1 MHGIVT
7 ACARAGRFAAGHSLP
22 SLVFLAVFVPFAFQL
37 ANDGDLYWH
46 LRTGHWILDH
56 SAVPTVDIFSYTM
69 ADQPWVAHEWLAAVL
84 FDLAHEA
91 LDWAGVSVLTAAAL
105 GLVLAQIAS
114 FLRPRLDPPYVLAG
128 LALAFSLLM
137 PHYLARPHVL
147 AMPVGI
153 HWVQRLITASE
164 EGKPPPFSLLAWMV
178 LWANLHGG
186 FILGLGFLFVL
197 AIEAILDAPDGVPH
211 AVLAK
216 RWAIFAGMAILATLI
231 TPNGLTGFLH
241 PFHLLGLQS
250 LPMFV
255 GEWKSASFAEF
266 TPLEGLILLAILIG
280 FRSDLRLPWVRLL
293 LLLALFHLAFKHARN
308 AELLGL
314 YAPLL
319 LATPLARNLE
329 PRLHT
334 HPLSRFFQRLPLSLD
349 GWHRVSI
356 GIFVLLVTSL
366 AVIAEVR
373 PAIPPTGLEIAV
385 EVARKEGLVSRRV
398 FNHYDFGGY
407 LIFSQIPVFIDG
419 RTDLYGD
426 AFLERYARAV
436 GMRHIDQLEAVL
448 RDYDIG
454 WTLLRPSDPATVLL
468 DRLPGWQRHYTN
480 DVAVIHVRTSSRPA
494 GKGGKPR

>member
-1 MHGIVT
+1 MHGIATV
-7 ACARAGRFAAGHSLP
+7 CARTGRFAAGYSLP
-22 SLVFLAVFVPFAFQL
+22 SLVFLAVFVPFAFRL
-37 ANDGDLYWH
+37 PNDGDLYWH

-56 SAVPTVDIFSYTM
+56 SAVPTVDIFSYPM
-69 ADQPWVAHEWLAAVL
+69 AGQPWVTHEWLAAVFL
-84 FDLAHEA
+84 DLAHEA
-91 LDWAGVSVLTAAAL
+91 LGWAGVSVLTAAAL
-105 GLVLAQIAS
+105 GLTLSQIAS
-114 FLRPRLDPPYVLAG
+114 FLRPRIDPPYVLAG

-137 PHYLARPHVL
+137 PHYLARPHAL
-147 AMPVGI
+147 AMPVGV

-186 FILGLGFLFVL
+186 FLLGLGFLLVL
-197 AIEAILDAPDGVPH
+197 AIEAILDAPDGAPR

-216 RWAIFAGMAILATLI
+216 RWTIFAAMAVLASLI

-250 LPMFV
+250 LPMFI
-255 GEWKSASFAEF
+255 GEWKSASFAAF
-266 TPLEGLILLAILIG
+266 TPLEGLILLVILIG

-293 LLLALFHLAFKHARN
+293 LLLALFHFALKHARN
-308 AELLGL
+308 GELLGL

-329 PRLHT
+329 SRLHP
-334 HPLSRFFQRLPLSLD
+334 HPLSRFFQQLPPSLD

-356 GIFVLLVTSL
+356 GILVLLMISL
-366 AVIAEVR
+366 AAIAEVR
-373 PAIPPTGLEIAV
+373 PAFPPPGFETAV
-385 EVARKEGLVSRRV
+385 KIARKEGLVHRRV

-436 GMRHIDQLEAVL
+436 GVRHIDQLEAVL

-468 DRLPGWQRHYTN
+468 DHLPGWQRHYAN
-480 DVAVIHVRTSSRPA
+480 DVAVIHVRTSPRPA
-494 GKGGKPR
+494 ETGGKPR